1 MYTEKIN
8 NNENL
13 IEFLAIAQLSHIR
26 THNQTNQKIIY
37 WGRTKNV
44 A

>member
-13 IEFLAIAQLSHIR
+13 IEFLAIAQLLTFAHTIKR
-26 THNQTNQKIIY
+26 IK
-37 WGRTKNV
+37 KL
-44 A
+44 